1 MLALTLSCPTMVMSD
16 ETPTEQYAPKDSTYS
31 IIALDRETGLLGLGV
46 QSRAL
51 SIGNRVVTAK
61 GGVAIVAHQSSS
73 NPMYGKLIIDGIER
87 GMTPQQALEFAL
99 RADKD
104 PDRRQVSVI
113 DIKGQSASWTSKTIP
128 DWKGHRCT
136 DTYCVQGNTLA
147 GEGVIEA
154 MAKAYESSKGPMAER
169 LLAALDAGEAAGGDR
184 RGMQGAMLK
193 VVKPLVRADFDDT
206 LLDIRVDDHKQPLVE
221 LRRILGVTRAM
232 ETMGRVGPLIQK
244 NDLVGAMKLA
254 RAALVHSPESDMAF
268 VAIADISLRQGLK
281 AEALKAIEQA
291 IASNP
296 AQKGQLSRS
305 KTFASLSGDPDFQ
318 RLTR

>member
-1 MLALTLSCPTMVMSD
+1 MLALTLSCPAMAMSD
-16 ETPTEQYAPKDSTYS
+16 ETPTEQYTPKDSTYS

-51 SIGNRVVTAK
+51 SIGNRVVTSK

-113 DIKGQSASWTSKTIP
+113 DIKGRSASWTSKTIP

-136 DTYCVQGNTLA
+136 QSYCVQGNTLA
-147 GEGVIEA
+147 GEGVIDA
-154 MAKAYESSKGPMAER
+154 MAKAYEAAQGPMAER

-232 ETMGRVGPLIQK
+232 ETISRVGPLIEK
-244 NDLVGAMKLA
+244 NDLTGAMKVAQSALDSSPEYDL
-254 RAALVHSPESDMAF
+254 ALVAM
-268 VAIADISLRQGLK
+268 ADINLRLGQR
-281 AEALKAIEQA
+281 AEALKAIERA

-296 AQKGQLSRS
+296 AQKAQLARS
-305 KTFASLSGDPDFQ
+305 KTFAALSNDPEFQ
-318 RLTR
+318 KLTR

>member
-305 KTFASLSGDPDFQ
+305 KTFASLFGDPDFQ